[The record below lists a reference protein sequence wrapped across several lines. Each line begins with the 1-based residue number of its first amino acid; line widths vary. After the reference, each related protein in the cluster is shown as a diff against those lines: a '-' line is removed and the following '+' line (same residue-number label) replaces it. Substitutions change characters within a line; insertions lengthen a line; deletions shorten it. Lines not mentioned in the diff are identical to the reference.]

1 MIATSTGGVGTHV
14 RTLLPGLT
22 AAGARVAVCGPA
34 ATEDLFAYRAAGAGF
49 GPVEIGGG
57 LRPAHD
63 LRAVVALR
71 RATRAADL
79 IHAHGLRAGAVAVAA
94 RSARSALPV
103 VVTLHNA
110 LLDPPGLRARVGAV
124 LERAVVRGADVILA
138 ASSDLAA
145 HARSLGGRDV
155 RLAPVSAP
163 PMPPPTR
170 TSAEVRAELGI
181 DPDRPLLLAVGRLHP
196 QKGFD
201 TLLDA
206 ARSWRDRPARPL
218 VVIAGDGPQEAELAA
233 RIEAESLPVR
243 LLGRRSDV
251 PDLLVACDVVV
262 LTSRWEARALVAQ
275 EVLRAAR
282 PLVATAVGGLP
293 ELLPGPVARLIP
305 PDDPGALVA
314 AVDAVLADPAGTE
327 RQIAAGS
334 TLALRWPDVE
344 DTVAGLVALYA
355 ELLGPP

>member
-14 RTLLPGLT
+14 QTLLPGLA

-34 ATEDLFAYRAAGAGF
+34 ATEDLFSYRAAGAGF
-49 GPVEIGGG
+49 AAVEIGGG
-57 LRPAHD
+57 LRPVHD
-63 LRAVVALR
+63 LRAVAALR

-94 RSARSALPV
+94 RSAGPV

-110 LLDPPGLRARVGAV
+110 LLDPRGLRGRVGAV
-124 LERAVVRGADVILA
+124 LERGVVGGADVVLA
-138 ASSDLAA
+138 ASADLAA

-163 PMPPPTR
+163 PMPSATR
-170 TSAEVRAELGI
+170 TAGEVRAELGI
-181 DPDRPLLLAVGRLHP
+181 GPDRPLLLAVGRLHP

-206 ARSWRDRPARPL
+206 ARGWRDRPDRPL

-275 EVLRAAR
+275 EALRAAR

-305 PDDPGALVA
+305 AGDPGALVA
-314 AVDAVLADPAGTE
+314 AVDAVLADPVGTE
-327 RQIAAGS
+327 RQIEAGS